1 MRQGE
6 NRFIFTQLHQQ
17 QHYRKEQKSHN
28 LNASLE
34 CIAKQKHQQ
43 KHKQQ
48 QQYRHKLQQHF
59 NREKTNENGF
69 LKI

>member
-6 NRFIFTQLHQQ
+6 NRFLFTQLHQQ

-34 CIAKQKHQQ
+34 CIAKQKQQ
-43 KHKQQ
+43 P
-48 QQYRHKLQQHF
+48 QQYRQKQQQHF

-69 LKI
+69 L